1 MFVEFLVG
9 KVSYRQGV
17 FLVLVAG
24 ICWSVI
30 GLGVRHIEAATVWQI
45 LLYRSLAL
53 TPFLFIVIT
62 QYSGGRPFHTIYAAR
77 FAGVLGG
84 LALVVAFTGGIYSNQ
99 STTVANAMFLF
110 AIAPFIAAVLGIVML
125 RESVRWATWIS
136 MAVATVGV
144 AIMVADELALGRWAG
159 NAAALASAF
168 GFSVF
173 TITLR
178 WKKTADMMPAVFL
191 AGVFSITITSIVCL
205 LTGLSLTLS
214 VNDAS
219 ISLGLGVFQ
228 VGMGLVLYTAGSKA
242 LPAGELALLSMSEV
256 VLGPF
261 WVWLFLAETI
271 SLSTL
276 VGGGIL
282 LAALAGNAISGLRRK
297 PPPLMVS

>member
-9 KVSYRQGV
+9 KVSYRRGV
-17 FLVLVAG
+17 FLVLVAS
-24 ICWSVI
+24 ICWSMT
-30 GLGVRHIEAATVWQI
+30 GLGLRHIEAATVWQI
-45 LLYRSLAL
+45 VLYRSLAL
-53 TPFLFIVIT
+53 APFLFIVIT
-62 QYSGGRPFHTIYAAR
+62 QYSGGRPFHTIYSAG

-84 LALVVAFTGGIYSNQ
+84 LALVVAFIGGTYSIQ

-159 NAAALASAF
+159 NAAALAGAF

-178 WKKTADMMPAVFL
+178 WKKTTDMMPAVLL
-191 AGVFSITITSIVCL
+191 AGVFSIIITSIVCL

-219 ISLGLGVFQ
+219 IAWGRGVFQ
-228 VGMGLVLYTAGSKA
+228 IGMGQVLYTAGCKA

>member
-9 KVSYRQGV
+9 KVSYRRGV
-17 FLVLVAG
+17 FLVLVAS
-24 ICWSVI
+24 ICWSVT
-30 GLGVRHIEAATVWQI
+30 GLGLRHIEAATVWQI

-62 QYSGGRPFHTIYAAR
+62 LCSGGRPFHTIYAAG

-84 LALVVAFTGGIYSNQ
+84 LALVVAFTGGIYSIQ

-159 NAAALASAF
+159 NAAALAGAF

-242 LPAGELALLSMSEV
+242 LPAGELALLSMSHV

>member
-9 KVSYRQGV
+9 KVSYRRGV

-24 ICWSVI
+24 IFWSVI

-62 QYSGGRPFHTIYAAR
+62 QYSGGRPFHTIYAAG

-84 LALVVAFTGGIYSNQ
+84 LALVVAFTGAIYSIQ

-136 MAVATVGV
+136 MAVAAVGV

-242 LPAGELALLSMSEV
+242 LPAGELALLSMSHV